1 MTEDYTVK
9 KITDVAE
16 TTTADTLFI
25 KSGGD
30 IKQIS
35 MANLLTQIY
44 PDIELAALKKQ
55 MPIGYTFVWSQTSG
69 SGIDLSTAEKVAE
82 YYGFG
87 TWEQIKDR
95 FLLGAGDNYEAGGTG
110 GEVTHLLTK
119 DELPNIHGTL
129 PHIAKGE
136 KKTSGVFKYV
146 TSSETGV
153 ENANEGSQSNTI
165 NTAHYTLDLGKD
177 TPHNNMPPYLTVYI
191 WRRIA

>member
-1 MTEDYTVK
+1 MAEDYTVK

-35 MANLLTQIY
+35 MANLLTQMS
-44 PDIELAALKKQ
+44 PDIQLATLKKQ
-55 MPIGYTFVWSQTSG
+55 MPIGYTFAWSQTSG

-87 TWEQIKDR
+87 TWEQVEKTYYSEFKQFSDTATIRNSGRVVINITDHSPE
-95 FLLGAGDNYEAGGTG
+95 YEFICG
-110 GEVTHLLTK
+110 LQ
-119 DELPNIHGTL
+119 PY
-129 PHIAKGE
+129 
-136 KKTSGVFKYV
+136 TSGFVKNGYVNSPNSMTPTIWFESNVTGDVCLYSLWGKKETKKY
-146 TSSETGV
+146 
-153 ENANEGSQSNTI
+153 
-165 NTAHYTLDLGKD
+165 
-177 TPHNNMPPYLTVYI
+177 

>member
-1 MTEDYTVK
+1 M
-9 KITDVAE
+9 AE

-55 MPIGYTFVWSQTSG
+55 MPIGYTFAWNQTSG

-87 TWEQIKDR
+87 TWEQIEKTYYSEFKQFKDM
-95 FLLGAGDNYEAGGTG
+95 
-110 GEVTHLLTK
+110 VT
-119 DELPNIHGTL
+119 IR
-129 PHIAKGE
+129 
-136 KKTSGVFKYV
+136 
-146 TSSETGV
+146 
-153 ENANEGSQSNTI
+153 NANNVVI
-165 NTAHYTLDLGKD
+165 NVRSFARIRVYLLLATLYVRTCKGWICERSKLNDPDDL
-177 TPHNNMPPYLTVYI
+177 V
-191 WRRIA
+191 

>member
-1 MTEDYTVK
+1 MAEEDYTVK

-44 PDIELAALKKQ
+44 PDIEMAALKKQ
-55 MPIGYTFVWSQTSG
+55 MPIGYIFVWNQASS

-110 GEVTHLLTK
+110 GEAAHTLTVA
-119 DELPNIHGTL
+119 EMPSHSHNIHSNSTNGTKGYTLYDHNSNEAPSSL
-129 PHIAKGE
+129 PWQWAGSNIQN
-136 KKTSGVFKYV
+136 
-146 TSSETGV
+146 TG
-153 ENANEGSQSNTI
+153 GSQS
-165 NTAHYTLDLGKD
+165 
-177 TPHNNMPPYLTVYI
+177 HNNMPPYFTVYI